1 VTPAELAANL
11 NLRRPDRFADLRS
24 PAEPSAD
31 GRLLA
36 ALVHATRATYVLELG
51 AGGGYGSLSI
61 AAAFGLTGR
70 LDAVEQS
77 LDGVARI
84 EAAARD
90 HGLSDRLK
98 VIAAPPAAVLPG
110 LNGPYDLV
118 VVEPCTGGLLPVYAD
133 LIRVLRTGGSLI
145 LPAIADLDATRPL
158 LERLAGD
165 ERVAAYF
172 PETLAPVLVTRLR

>member
-1 VTPAELAANL
+1 MTPAELAASL
-11 NLRRPDRFADLRS
+11 NLRRPDRFVDLCH
-24 PAEPSAD
+24 PGDLPID

-51 AGGGYGSLSI
+51 AGHGYGSLSI

-70 LDAVEQS
+70 LDAVEPS
-77 LDGVARI
+77 LDAVSCI

-90 HGLSDRLK
+90 HGLSDRVK
-98 VIAAPPAAVLPG
+98 VIAAAPAAVVPG

-118 VVEPCTGGLLPVYAD
+118 VVEQHGDGLLPVYGD
-133 LIRVLRTGGSLI
+133 LIRVMRTGGSLV
-145 LPAIADLDATRPL
+145 LPLVAHAEAARPL

-165 ERVAAYF
+165 ERLAAYF
-172 PETLAPVLVTRLR
+172 PESLAPVLVTRLR